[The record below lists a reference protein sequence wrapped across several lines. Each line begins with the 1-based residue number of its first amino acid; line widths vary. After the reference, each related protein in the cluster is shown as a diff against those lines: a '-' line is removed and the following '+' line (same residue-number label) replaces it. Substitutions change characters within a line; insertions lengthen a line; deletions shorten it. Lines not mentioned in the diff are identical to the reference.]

1 MATAQP
7 DGQAD
12 SSTTT
17 AAPGG
22 AVGAGIPADDLYVEG
37 GTKWESFELADLIAM
52 VSDKA
57 SVPQLERLAD
67 DWRAAGNEVVDSSIT
82 LSSALDAL
90 MGYWSGMAAEQARR
104 DVALNAQWVADLGE
118 TAYRIGDPVQEAA
131 GALKAA
137 QDAMPQLPVTPA
149 TPPAQA
155 ADSAA
160 LAEQTGGPLAAA
172 ISGAASG
179 SESAFAAEQDQ
190 AKLKAV
196 AVEAMRRFEG
206 AAMGIDQATPQF
218 EERATELRPRVSDT
232 GPSTPVDTTAPT
244 GPTDP
249 EQRWDHLTGGTT
261 TSGYEETAAAALPG
275 AAERVPTGG
284 AATGGGYGG
293 GYGGGGG
300 GGGIA
305 VADTVGTPSPRPTPL
320 APAPGIGATEALP
333 GGALR
338 GGTGGVITPAAAGG
352 AHAGGAPVGGMP
364 MGGAG
369 MAGGQNGDSGEH
381 RRRYPFGDEDSFLL
395 TDKSSPP
402 VIGL

>member
-12 SSTTT
+12 STTTT
-17 AAPGG
+17 AAGSG
-22 AVGAGIPADDLYVEG
+22 VPADDLYVEG

-67 DWRAAGNEVVDSSIT
+67 DWRAAGNEVVESSVT
-82 LSSALDAL
+82 LSSALDTL

-118 TAYRIGDPVQEAA
+118 TAYKIGDPVQEAA

-137 QDAMPQLPVTPA
+137 QDAMPQLPPTPA

-172 ISGAASG
+172 ISGAATG

-190 AKLKAV
+190 AELKAV

-218 EERATELRPRVSDT
+218 EERSTELRPRVSDPE
-232 GPSTPVDTTAPT
+232 PSIPVDTAVPT
-244 GPTDP
+244 EPTDP
-249 EQRWDHLTGGTT
+249 EQRWEQLTGGTT
-261 TSGYEETAAAALPG
+261 ASGYEETGATARPG

-284 AATGGGYGG
+284 AIGGGFGGGYG
-293 GYGGGGG
+293 YGGG

-305 VADTVGTPSPRPTPL
+305 VADTVGTPQARPTPL

-338 GGTGGVITPAAAGG
+338 GGAGGVITPAAAASAGG
-352 AHAGGAPVGGMP
+352 HAGGTPMGGMP

-369 MAGGQNGDSGEH
+369 VPGGQNSDPGEH

-395 TDKSSPP
+395 SDKSSPP